1 MPRLLGVF
9 AHPDDESFGPG
20 GALARYVA
28 SGVDVHVCIV
38 TDGDAGGCDPA
49 LLAASGCSTLA
60 ELRRQELTCASK
72 ALGVTLHTLD
82 YRDSGM
88 AGASDND
95 HHASLF
101 QANLEQVARDIRA
114 LVEQLQPHVILS
126 HDANGDYFH
135 PDHIKVH
142 QAVMKALADLPD
154 GSAPR
159 LYVGAIPRRQIA
171 IVVRLLRLLRKDPTR
186 QGDNSDIDLTRLGTP
201 EAEIHVRLD
210 VRRFLP
216 AKEEASRC
224 HRSQGGGVG
233 PRLLPRFVWRWFQR
247 YEYFVQILP
256 PGAMR
261 HDDFFVAAQRR
272 PA

>member
-1 MPRLLGVF
+1 MSRLLGIF

-20 GALARYVA
+20 GALARYA
-28 SGVDVHVCIV
+28 AAGVEVHVCIV

-49 LLAASGCSTLA
+49 LLAASGCNTLA
-60 ELRRQELTCASK
+60 ELRQQELACACK

-88 AGASDND
+88 AGASDNE
-95 HHASLF
+95 HHASLY
-101 QANLEQVARDIRA
+101 QASLDEVARDIRG
-114 LVEQLQPHVILS
+114 LIEELQPQVILS

-142 QAVMKALADLPD
+142 QAVTRALAEMPA

-159 LYVGAIPRRQIA
+159 LYVGAIPRRQIE
-171 IVVRLLRLLRKDPTR
+171 IGLRLLRLLRKDPTR
-186 QGDNSDIDLTRLGTP
+186 LGDNGDIDLTHMGTP

-216 AKEEASRC
+216 VKERASRC

-233 PRLLPRFVWRWFQR
+233 PRWLPRFVMRRFQR
-247 YEYFVQILP
+247 YEYYVQVYP
-256 PGAMR
+256 PGAGP
-261 HDDFFVAAQRR
+261 HGDFFAVS
-272 PA
+272 